1 MTPRTI
7 RLVVRDPDLARSRL
21 TAGFRLI
28 LAIPHLIWLFGWLS
42 LASLV
47 TFANWIALL
56 VSGKPSPML
65 HRFVA
70 AYVRYTTHVV
80 SYVSLAADPY
90 PGFGGRAGSYPIDV
104 EIDDP
109 RPQSRWVTFF
119 RLFLAIPAIVLA
131 DAMLGL
137 GTSFSGGW
145 ATQIGGLLGSLA
157 FLGYFVCIVRGRM
170 PQGFRDLL
178 VYCVGYSAQV
188 SGYLF
193 LLTDRYPNSDPSFY
207 ESANVYRSDPI
218 RVTVEDDLR
227 RSRLTTFFRLPLVVP
242 HIVWLLLWGIA
253 AFFAAVANWFATL
266 FRRQSPAR
274 LHRFL
279 AAYLRYTVHVL
290 AFAAMVGNP
299 FPGFVGR
306 AGTYPIELEIAGPER
321 QRRLVTGFRLFLSLP
336 ADLIASGLSGLLVL
350 TSIYSWFYA
359 LVRGR
364 VPRGLRN
371 LGAFAIR
378 YNAQLYGYT
387 YLLTEAYPYTG
398 PTAGAQ
404 LTLDPARPVLT

>member
-1 MTPRTI
+1 M
-7 RLVVRDPDLARSRL
+7 VRDPDLARSRL

-70 AYVRYTTHVV
+70 AYVRYATHVV

-109 RPQSRWVTFF
+109 RPQSRWLTFF

-145 ATQIGGLLGSLA
+145 ATQIGGLLASLA

-306 AGTYPIELEIAGPER
+306 TGTYPIELEIAGPER

-404 LTLDPARPVLT
+404 LTLDAARPVLT